1 MRCDEVRDAAPEL
14 VLGTLDGVERAG
26 VLEHVAGC
34 VRCREE
40 IAALSGTVTDMALLA
55 APVRPSAG
63 FADRVVARGATV
75 EGDEPA
81 VELVDTPRRDVRRR
95 WPVVVAVA
103 AAIAALAIGLVS
115 ERTGPSTGTGTVA
128 FTPMVTPD
136 GGLMGAVSDVDHG
149 AVAVA
154 VSYPTNWPDY
164 RLEVIR
170 QDGSAT
176 TLGPLTWW
184 DGAWRWQGDVADP
197 ATVDRLRVVRPDG
210 NVTCWGRLPA

>member
-1 MRCDEVRDAAPEL
+1 MY
-14 VLGTLDGVERAG
+14 
-26 VLEHVAGC
+26 
-34 VRCREE
+34 CREE
-40 IAALSGTVTDMALLA
+40 IAALSATVSDMALLA
-55 APVRPSAG
+55 APVRASAG
-63 FADRVVARGATV
+63 FADRVVARGAAFD
-75 EGDEPA
+75 GDEPA
-81 VELVDTPRRDVRRR
+81 AALVDAPPRVTCADVGRWSSPSRRR
-95 WPVVVAVA
+95 SP
-103 AAIAALAIGLVS
+103 
-115 ERTGPSTGTGTVA
+115 PSPSASSPSARRRASGTGTVA

-136 GGLMGAVSDVDHG
+136 GGLMGAVSDVDG

-170 QDGSAT
+170 QDGSTT

-184 DGAWRWQGDVADP
+184 DGAWRWKGDVSDP

>member
-14 VLGTLDGVERAG
+14 VLGTLDGVERAL
-26 VLEHVAGC
+26 VLEHVAHC
-34 VRCREE
+34 VYCREE
-40 IAALSGTVTDMALLA
+40 IAALSATVSDMALLA
-55 APVRPSAG
+55 APARASDG
-63 FADRVVARGATV
+63 FTDRVVARAAAFD
-75 EGDEPA
+75 GDEPA
-81 VELVDTPRRDVRRR
+81 VAPVDAPRRDVRRR

-115 ERTGPSTGTGTVA
+115 QRTAPNMGTGTVA

-136 GGLMGAVSDVDHG
+136 GGLMGAVSHVDG

-170 QDGSAT
+170 QDGSTT

-184 DGAWRWQGDVADP
+184 DGAWRWKGDVSDP